1 MHGWRL
7 LLLPSP
13 AGPRVVA
20 CFDVRE
26 TAGHFDTPN
35 FILTSDFELAF
46 TCLVCLRFGDIL
58 FAILPLQSTSNS
70 SFPPLHSTY
79 LCASDAWLDLLNS
92 ANRTTGPKIPQV
104 LATS

>member
-35 FILTSDFELAF
+35 LILTSDFELAF
-46 TCLVCLRFGDIL
+46 TCLVSQI
-58 FAILPLQSTSNS
+58 
-70 SFPPLHSTY
+70 
-79 LCASDAWLDLLNS
+79 W
-92 ANRTTGPKIPQV
+92 
-104 LATS
+104 